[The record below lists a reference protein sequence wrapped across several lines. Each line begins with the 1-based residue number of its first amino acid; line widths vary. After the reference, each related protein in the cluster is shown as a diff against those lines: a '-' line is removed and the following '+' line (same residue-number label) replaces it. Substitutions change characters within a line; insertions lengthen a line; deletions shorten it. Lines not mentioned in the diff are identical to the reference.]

1 MSIISDVLFHIYL
14 VRVAYFNKVLSWD
27 IIIILNAEWGFPI
40 RWLCASFPARAE
52 LFLQAREPNTHI
64 IREVCG
70 AKNLR
75 VEEIEKA
82 SRGLFTAYSI
92 LAPKAVRW
100 ANRTWLISWPIRRW
114 KSRQVVTSR
123 VNENSCKSS
132 RVTCI
137 CELHVCAHQLE
148 SLACLTKI
156 TPLVLNKLHP
166 VFYCSAQMLT
176 TVYLFSSGTPRCVRR
191 EWSR

>member
-1 MSIISDVLFHIYL
+1 MSIIISGVLFHIYL

-27 IIIILNAEWGFPI
+27 IIILNAEWGFPI

-92 LAPKAVRW
+92 LAPKAKQSVEPTEHGW
-100 ANRTWLISWPIRRW
+100 YHDL
-114 KSRQVVTSR
+114 
-123 VNENSCKSS
+123 
-132 RVTCI
+132 
-137 CELHVCAHQLE
+137 
-148 SLACLTKI
+148 
-156 TPLVLNKLHP
+156 
-166 VFYCSAQMLT
+166 
-176 TVYLFSSGTPRCVRR
+176 
-191 EWSR
+191 